1 MEWHDRSP
9 AGADRPLQSAED
21 VVAAVNFAREEGLRP
36 TMRGGAH
43 GVAGHAVCDNGLM
56 IDLSLMNSV
65 TVDPA
70 ARVARVGPGAVLGDM
85 DAATQKH
92 GLATTGGVDSRTG
105 VAGLTLGGGMG
116 WLARSFG
123 LALDNLIALEVV
135 TADGQ
140 HRSASNDENP
150 DLFWAL
156 RGGGGRFGVVTAFE
170 FQLHKVG
177 PEVAMAQVFHPGS
190 DAAGALRFFR
200 DYMAKAPDQ
209 VGAGAMVMTVP
220 PVEPFPEDHHGKT
233 AVALVGCYSGAM
245 EEGMQ
250 VLQGIRE
257 YGNPILDVLTPIPYA
272 DLQQSFDQA
281 TPEGARY
288 YWKSQYLSE
297 LSDEA
302 IDTLVTHMESLPGP
316 FTTIAFECMGGAIS
330 RVDPAETAF
339 PHRKAPFN
347 FGVWAGWAEPE
358 YDDIAIGW
366 TRKLHEAMTPYSTG
380 GVYANY
386 LDHDDSDKMK
396 AAFGENHD
404 RLQAIKKKY
413 DPYGLFRIGGS

>member
-1 MEWHDRSP
+1 M
-9 AGADRPLQSAED
+9 
-21 VVAAVNFAREEGLRP
+21 AAVNFAREEGLRP

-209 VGAGAMVMTVP
+209 VGA
-220 PVEPFPEDHHGKT
+220 
-233 AVALVGCYSGAM
+233 
-245 EEGMQ
+245 
-250 VLQGIRE
+250 
-257 YGNPILDVLTPIPYA
+257 
-272 DLQQSFDQA
+272 
-281 TPEGARY
+281 
-288 YWKSQYLSE
+288 
-297 LSDEA
+297 
-302 IDTLVTHMESLPGP
+302 
-316 FTTIAFECMGGAIS
+316 
-330 RVDPAETAF
+330 
-339 PHRKAPFN
+339 AP
-347 FGVWAGWAEPE
+347 W
-358 YDDIAIGW
+358 
-366 TRKLHEAMTPYSTG
+366 
-380 GVYANY
+380 
-386 LDHDDSDKMK
+386 
-396 AAFGENHD
+396 
-404 RLQAIKKKY
+404 
-413 DPYGLFRIGGS
+413 